1 MALDH
6 TDKDFRH
13 EGVSYLDYKQIEMD
27 RVLTAFLA
35 RLWWGGQSSVISRDV
50 RTEVTTDLVVQM
62 MTDAR
67 ERFQDF
73 DPAVTRRWVETHLL
87 DMVSRGRPSQA
98 VAGLRPLHGFTYR
111 FRNARRSRA
120 YNADE
125 QLYEMLSHADE
136 KGRYALAQLKDFFF
150 AGVDPHTE
158 APRLGDD
165 VDVETQALISL
176 SEILKLEITDRASGA
191 RRRSYPPLYA
201 RASDL
206 LADDIAPAA
215 IPPGPHPAH
224 GTRRVPES
232 PVRVPPG
239 AVPAD
244 DHEAAARDGPR
255 EQAPAPGR
263 RVLPGRHGLAGK
275 RPGQAGRAV
284 RRNLV

>member
-35 RLWWGGQSSVISRDV
+35 RLWWGGQSSVISRDA

-136 KGRYALAQLKDFFF
+136 KGRY
-150 AGVDPHTE
+150 
-158 APRLGDD
+158 
-165 VDVETQALISL
+165 
-176 SEILKLEITDRASGA
+176 RASAAEGLLL
-191 RRRSYPPLYA
+191 RRR
-201 RASDL
+201 
-206 LADDIAPAA
+206 
-215 IPPGPHPAH
+215 
-224 GTRRVPES
+224 
-232 PVRVPPG
+232 
-239 AVPAD
+239 
-244 DHEAAARDGPR
+244 
-255 EQAPAPGR
+255 
-263 RVLPGRHGLAGK
+263 
-275 RPGQAGRAV
+275 
-284 RRNLV
+284 